1 MGKGKQINIR
11 IPDNEYN
18 FVKQMDASFSQIW
31 QVGFEKWSLEY
42 PDFLQKKVQ
51 EYKFMYSKCIERMQD
66 CNAVV
71 YTKRKDLDEL
81 YKVYVENGR
90 SIQNPSPHDKSWIRA
105 RITKIGNGLTM
116 DKFFEY
122 CLKRFEDEKQKRL
135 EVLE

>member
-1 MGKGKQINIR
+1 MSKSKQIVIR
-11 IPDNEYN
+11 ISVEDHD
-18 FVKQMDASFSQIW
+18 FVKKMGASYSQIW
-31 QVGFEKWSLEY
+31 QVGFEKWSLDF
-42 PDFLQKKVQ
+42 PDYLQKKVQ
-51 EYKFMYSKCIERMQD
+51 EYKFLYSQCINKMQD
-66 CNAVV
+66 CNNIV

-105 RITKIGNGLTM
+105 RITKLGNGITM

-122 CLKRFEDEKQKRL
+122 CKKRFEDDKQKRL